1 MFLTQK
7 LWTSNVVQSRVSTI
21 TAIHLCED
29 LSAFVQK
36 VIVFEN
42 ISEIKI
48 LDQKGARSYRNKT
61 TFIAKGSMAQ

>member
-7 LWTSNVVQSRVSTI
+7 LWTSSVVQPRVSTI

-36 VIVFEN
+36 VTVFEN

-61 TFIAKGSMAQ
+61 SFIAKGSIA